1 MKRNRLWLLG
11 LGLLTALTLMMAD
24 HRAGP
29 LHPQMGLS
37 NLQLNARAAEAP
49 PRVIQVAQR
58 GSQTNSTPPSSP
70 SPQSSP
76 SPPSSP
82 ASTPAPSLSEEQLEA
97 SPVQLTEEPY
107 QDPGGRFTVGVLAE
121 YLPTENEAETAD
133 RGPLQPYKIGT
144 SAGIPLIESPDGNLA
159 YTVIVQPLATDRTLS
174 NEELA
179 EIAIEEFKRGEG
191 FSPDEFRPVASG
203 DVLVPWTGIFNN
215 QTPMQGTILVRQRD
229 RTVYLLLISA
239 TDVAASKLEPAIAL
253 LFETL
258 EPLTPESSPN
268 P

>member
-1 MKRNRLWLLG
+1 VG
-11 LGLLTALTLMMAD
+11 L
-24 HRAGP
+24 
-29 LHPQMGLS
+29 
-37 NLQLNARAAEAP
+37 
-49 PRVIQVAQR
+49 
-58 GSQTNSTPPSSP
+58 
-70 SPQSSP
+70 
-76 SPPSSP
+76 
-82 ASTPAPSLSEEQLEA
+82 
-97 SPVQLTEEPY
+97 
-107 QDPGGRFTVGVLAE
+107 LAE

-133 RGPLQPYKIGT
+133 RGPLQPYKVGT

-191 FSPDEFRPVASG
+191 FSPDEFRPVATG
-203 DVLVPWTGIFNN
+203 EVLVPWTGIFNN

-229 RTVYLLLISA
+229 RSVYLLLISA
-239 TDVAASKLEPAIAL
+239 TDVAASKLDPAIAL

>member
-24 HRAGP
+24 DRAIP
-29 LHPQMGLS
+29 LHPQVGLS
-37 NLQLNARAAEAP
+37 NFQLNARAAEAP
-49 PRVIQVAQR
+49 LTVIQVAQR
-58 GSQTNSTPPSSP
+58 GSQTTP

-76 SPPSSP
+76 SPQSPPSSP
-82 ASTPAPSLSEEQLEA
+82 SRQSSPPPTPAPSLSAEEREA
-97 SPVQLTEEPY
+97 SPLQLSEEPY
-107 QDPGGRFTVGVLAE
+107 KDPGGRFTVGLLAE
-121 YLPTENEAETAD
+121 YLPAENEESEAE
-133 RGPLQPYKIGT
+133 RGRLEPYKVGS

-159 YTVIVQPLATDRTLS
+159 YTVIVQPLATARTLS

-191 FSPDEFRPVASG
+191 FSPAEFRPVASG
-203 DVLVPWTGIFNN
+203 EVLVPWTGIFNN
-215 QTPMQGTILVRQRD
+215 KTPMQGTILVRQRD

-258 EPLTPESSPN
+258 EPL
-268 P
+268 

>member
-1 MKRNRLWLLG
+1 MKRKRLWLLG

-24 HRAGP
+24 DRAIP
-29 LHPQMGLS
+29 LQSQVGLS

-49 PRVIQVAQR
+49 LKGIQVAQR
-58 GSQTNSTPPSSP
+58 SAQTPPSR
-70 SPQSSP
+70 Q
-76 SPPSSP
+76 SSP
-82 ASTPAPSLSEEQLEA
+82 ASPSRQSAPTPTAAPSLSEEEREA
-97 SPVQLTEEPY
+97 SPVQLSEEPY
-107 QDPGGRFTVGVLAE
+107 KDPGGRFTVGLLAE
-121 YLPTENEAETAD
+121 YLPADNEEEETAE
-133 RGPLQPYKIGT
+133 RGPLQPYKIGS

-159 YTVIVQPLATDRTLS
+159 YTVIVQPLATARTLS

-191 FSPDEFRPVASG
+191 FSPDEFRPIASG
-203 DVLVPWTGIFNN
+203 EVLVPWTGIFNN
-215 QTPMQGTILVRQRD
+215 KTPMQGTILVRQRD
-229 RTVYLLLISA
+229 RSVYVLLISA

-258 EPLTPESSPN
+258 EPLTPNPSPN

>member
-11 LGLLTALTLMMAD
+11 LGLLTALTLMIAD
-24 HRAGP
+24 HRAVH

-49 PRVIQVAQR
+49 PRVIQLAQR
-58 GSQTNSTPPSSP
+58 GTQTTPASPTPQSSP
-70 SPQSSP
+70 ASP

-82 ASTPAPSLSEEQLEA
+82 ASPTAPTLSAEELEA
-97 SPVQLTEEPY
+97 SPVQLSEERY

-121 YLPTENEAETAD
+121 YLPTDNEEETAE
-133 RGPLQPYKIGT
+133 RGPLQPYKIGS

-159 YTVIVQPLATDRTLS
+159 YTVIVQPLATARTLS

-191 FSPDEFRPVASG
+191 FSPAEFRPVASG
-203 DVLVPWTGIFNN
+203 EVLVPWTGIFNN

-229 RTVYLLLISA
+229 RSVYLLLISA

-258 EPLTPESSPN
+258 EPLTPDPSPN

>member
-24 HRAGP
+24 HRAVH

-70 SPQSSP
+70 SP
-76 SPPSSP
+76 PSSP
-82 ASTPAPSLSEEQLEA
+82 ASPASTPVPSLSPEQLEA
-97 SPVQLTEEPY
+97 SPVQLSEEPY

-121 YLPTENEAETAD
+121 YLPAENEAETAE
-133 RGPLQPYKIGT
+133 RGALQPYKIGT

-203 DVLVPWTGIFNN
+203 EVLVPWTGIFNN
-215 QTPMQGTILVRQRD
+215 KTPMQGTILVRQRD
-229 RTVYLLLISA
+229 RMVYLLLISA

-258 EPLTPESSPN
+258 EPLTPESSAN